1 MTLWHILAYLGI
13 CWHIL
18 AYLGICWHILASN
31 NVEDVCVCFF
41 LSLPILKKI
50 TVFHVALEMDLT
62 SGLKAPSASLSMPAT
77 HEALCIA
84 PAPPCGY
91 GLFVP
96 WLS

>member
-1 MTLWHILAYLGI
+1 
-13 CWHIL
+13 
-18 AYLGICWHILASN
+18 
-31 NVEDVCVCFF
+31 VCVFF

-50 TVFHVALEMDLT
+50 TVFQVALEMDLT

-96 WLS
+96 WLI

>member
-1 MTLWHILAYLGI
+1 MLAYLGI
-13 CWHIL
+13 SWHL
-18 AYLGICWHILASN
+18 YN
-31 NVEDVCVCFF
+31 NVEDVCVFF

-50 TVFHVALEMDLT
+50 TVFQVALEMDLT

-96 WLS
+96 WLI